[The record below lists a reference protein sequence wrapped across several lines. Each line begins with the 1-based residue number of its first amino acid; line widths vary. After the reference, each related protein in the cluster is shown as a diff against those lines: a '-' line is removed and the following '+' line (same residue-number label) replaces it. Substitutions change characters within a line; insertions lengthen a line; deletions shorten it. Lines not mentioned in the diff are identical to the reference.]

1 MKDLSLLAKLLAEE
15 DIHVVHRQQPTAMF
29 DVLNRELSLPI
40 WKDMSKKVQDLMT
53 LHEVG
58 HALWTPLEMMKQ
70 IKDEKIDH
78 SVVNVLEDVRIEK
91 AVQLKYKGAVK
102 IFNKGYQE
110 LIHSNFFETVG
121 KKIENYNLIDRIN
134 LHYKH
139 HTDVPFSNDEMVWVK
154 KANETVTSDDVIE
167 LAKELIKFIEENKD
181 SQGKDTNTDDMMDAG
196 EGNSSMGNEN
206 TQEENTD
213 ESQETETTSSSESEE
228 SEEESDDKKSNSS
241 KSSDEESEEFVD
253 GLSDEEILKKLDEI
267 SKDKSET
274 KDVTVESASKGGG
287 DGDANIVATT
297 DNASVKSTENMLDKD
312 AGRFCYSTI
321 PTVDLKKVT
330 VPTKEILDIFK
341 NHYLKE
347 KKSDDKYWSKT
358 FDELN
363 KTKRDSKKAVSYMVK
378 EFEMKKSADAYAR
391 ATTAKT
397 GTLDM
402 GQLHTYKYNDDLF
415 AKVTTLP
422 GAKNHGLVLFLDW
435 SGSMAHNLVGTMN
448 QLYNIIWFCNRV
460 NIPFEV
466 YGFSNVYN
474 RRNGN
479 KSGYGQKFKS
489 GDLVL
494 NVSLLNFFSSRMKTQ
509 EQNDMMHYLYM
520 LASRW
525 GFRDWR
531 TDGYPYSEPL
541 SLALGST
548 PLNDTIVCAMDLLP
562 EFKKSAGVQKLHT
575 VFLTDG
581 ASNNINSKF
590 YVHKKDDGSIHNG
603 YQSVGYGTK
612 IFTDAKSGI
621 KISSKDFNG
630 YGSETKMLLSL
641 LKKKMPDTNIV
652 NFFVAGGG
660 RKGTVKYNDIRDVVG
675 YDMVQGYQEMMDL
688 VKKCNKENVLIVP
701 KGQGFDVTYILPGP
715 NKFEM
720 NTDLELEDG
729 VTYNKGQLKRAFG
742 KMANGKTANRPL
754 LNNFIKM
761 VA

>member
-15 DIHVVHRQQPTAMF
+15 DIHVVHRQQQTAMF

-40 WKDMSKKVQDLMT
+40 WKDMSKNIQDLMT

-58 HALWTPLEMMKQ
+58 HALWTPLEMMDKVKEQ
-70 IKDEKIDH
+70 KISF

-154 KANETVTSDDVIE
+154 KANETVTSDDVIN
-167 LAKELIKFIEENKD
+167 LAKELIKFIEENKE
-181 SQGKDTNTDDMMDAG
+181 SQDKDTDTDDLEMVDMGQPSMSNDSG
-196 EGNSSMGNEN
+196 QDKNSE
-206 TQEENTD
+206 
-213 ESQETETTSSSESEE
+213 EE
-228 SEEESDDKKSNSS
+228 SEEYGDNGNISDS
-241 KSSDEESEEFVD
+241 KSEDEGSNPSAPAKSEDEDSEETDEETSSDGSEKSDEDSD
-253 GLSDEEILKKLDEI
+253 GE
-267 SKDKSET
+267 SET

-312 AGRFCYSTI
+312 AGTYQYSNI
-321 PTVDLKKVT
+321 PSVDLKKVI

-341 NHYLKE
+341 NHYLNE
-347 KKSDDKYWSKT
+347 KKHDDKYWNKT
-358 FDELN
+358 LNELN
-363 KTKRDSKKAVSYMVK
+363 KTKTDSKKAVSYMVK

-391 ATTAKT
+391 SMTSKT

-402 GQLHTYKYNDDLF
+402 GKLHTYKYNDDLF

-466 YGFSNVYN
+466 YGFSNVFN
-474 RRNGN
+474 RKMGN
-479 KSGYGQKFKS
+479 KSGYAQNFKS

-494 NVSLLNFFSSRMKTQ
+494 NVSLLNFFSSKMKTQ
-509 EQNDMMHYLYM
+509 EQNDMMHCLYM

-525 GFRDWR
+525 TYRDWR
-531 TDGYPYSEPL
+531 TDGYPYQEP
-541 SLALGST
+541 SMLALGST
-548 PLNDTIVCAMDLLP
+548 PLNDAIVCAMDLIP
-562 EFKKSAGVQKLHT
+562 EFKKTAGVQKMHT

-581 ASNNINSKF
+581 ASN
-590 YVHKKDDGSIHNG
+590 SIHDRFHVYNRDGQINNG
-603 YQSVGYGTK
+603 QQGIGYGTQ
-612 IFTDAKSGI
+612 IFTDVKSGN
-621 KISSKDFNG
+621 KVSSKEYKG
-630 YGSETKMLLSL
+630 YSCQTKMLLAL
-641 LKKKMPDTNIV
+641 LKKKMPDTNVV

-660 RKGTVKYNDIRDVVG
+660 RKGTVNYNTIRDVVE
-675 YDMVQGYQEMMDL
+675 YDMVQSYSEMQNL

-742 KMANGKTANRPL
+742 KMSNGKTANRPL